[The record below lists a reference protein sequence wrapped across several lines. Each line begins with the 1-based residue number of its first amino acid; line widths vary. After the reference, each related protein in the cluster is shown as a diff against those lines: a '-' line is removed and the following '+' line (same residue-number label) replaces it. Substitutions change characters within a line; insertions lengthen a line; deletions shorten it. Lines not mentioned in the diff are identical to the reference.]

1 MSWRRHQHRLRKRTL
16 MATSTA
22 TFGGGCFW
30 CTEAVFLRL
39 RGVEAVVSGY
49 MGGETDNPTYEA
61 ICTGTTGHA
70 EVIQITFDPEQVS
83 FADLLEVF
91 FATHDPTTLNR
102 QGNDSGTQYRS
113 AVFFHDAE
121 QQQIASE
128 IIMTLDASG
137 EFASPIVTEVTA
149 ASQFY
154 PAEDYHQNFY
164 ALNPAQPYC
173 NAVVGP
179 KVQKF
184 MQKFES
190 RLKDA

>member
-1 MSWRRHQHRLRKRTL
+1 MT
-16 MATSTA
+16 TNIA

-39 RGVEAVVSGY
+39 RGVEKVVSGY
-49 MGGETDNPTYEA
+49 MGGSTDNPTYTD

-70 EVIQITFDPEQVS
+70 EVIQVHFDPDEIS

-102 QGNDSGTQYRS
+102 QGNDAGTQYRS
-113 AVFFHDAE
+113 AVFFHDE
-121 QQQIASE
+121 HQQQLAIDAIKALDDASE
-128 IIMTLDASG
+128 FS
-137 EFASPIVTEVTA
+137 SPIVTEVSP
-149 ASQFY
+149 ASEFY
-154 PAEDYHQNFY
+154 PAEDYHQNYF

-184 MQKFES
+184 IRKFES
-190 RLKDA
+190 RVKDS